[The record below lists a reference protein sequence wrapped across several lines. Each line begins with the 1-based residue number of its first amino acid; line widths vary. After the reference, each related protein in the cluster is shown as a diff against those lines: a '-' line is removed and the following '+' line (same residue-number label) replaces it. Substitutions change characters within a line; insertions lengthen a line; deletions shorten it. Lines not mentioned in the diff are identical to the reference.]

1 VEGVTSAATPAE
13 PVAAEHDTA
22 QPYGARQ
29 HFDVLKELADCYA
42 ERGQGEQAANL
53 YRQAA
58 DLLPDEAAPAV
69 GLGTLAVRTGRLDE
83 AAGHFRTALE
93 TDPACADAYGGLAM
107 VHQRQGR
114 YDEALDADLQC
125 LQRDQY
131 NLVALLGLF
140 QTSCQMGTFEKIIHY
155 LQVYLDRHPGDTSVL
170 FCLASLYVKES
181 RLEDARQTLLTV
193 LALEPDKE
201 DAEQLLRDVDQRLH
215 GRAQQVQT

>member
-1 VEGVTSAATPAE
+1 VEGVTSAATGAE
-13 PVAAEHDTA
+13 PDAAEQDTA
-22 QPYGARQ
+22 QPYGLRQ
-29 HFDVLKELADCYA
+29 HFDVLNELADCYA
-42 ERGQGEQAANL
+42 ERGQGERAADL

-58 DLLPDEAAPAV
+58 DLLPDDPAPAV
-69 GLGTLAVRTGRLDE
+69 GLGTLAVRAGRLDE
-83 AAGHFRTALE
+83 AAGHFRAALE
-93 TDPACADAYGGLAM
+93 TDPACADAHAGLAM
-107 VHQRQGR
+107 VHQRQGH
-114 YDEALDADLQC
+114 YDEALDAYLQC
-125 LQRDQY
+125 LQRDQD

-170 FCLASLYVKES
+170 FCLASLYVKED

-201 DAEQLLRDVDQRLH
+201 DAERLLGDVEQRLA